1 MISFIVIGKNE
12 EKNIEKCINSITNT
26 TIINK
31 IIDYEIIYIDSNST
45 DNSVQKVSKIKS
57 VDIYQLTGDCNAA
70 IGRNVG
76 ASISIGEYLFFID
89 GDMEINPTFINNV
102 FDENLNLKYNFVSGQ
117 FENYYHDREG
127 NLISTELYHKN
138 VIFKDKYEVTTGGL
152 FIVRRNYWILV
163 NGMDSRFKRGQ
174 DLDFGLKLA
183 KHKIYLLR
191 KKELMAINHTKETR
205 TPYDDWQDI
214 IKGYQLYTRALLY
227 RKHFFNPHMYSE
239 MVKRDPSVII
249 LIISILFCFIFRDIH
264 IILLYFIMVT
274 IFSILLCYKNWYHVI
289 SRIAYQITRDVMTIL
304 GIFFFHPSKRKNI
317 KYFKYTGI
325 LDSTLVH

>member
-138 VIFKDKYEVTTGGL
+138 VIFKGAYCEKVEEI
-152 FIVRRNYWILV
+152 FINASFKSCIIRN
-163 NGMDSRFKRGQ
+163 
-174 DLDFGLKLA
+174 
-183 KHKIYLLR
+183 
-191 KKELMAINHTKETR
+191 
-205 TPYDDWQDI
+205 
-214 IKGYQLYTRALLY
+214 
-227 RKHFFNPHMYSE
+227 
-239 MVKRDPSVII
+239 
-249 LIISILFCFIFRDIH
+249 
-264 IILLYFIMVT
+264 
-274 IFSILLCYKNWYHVI
+274 
-289 SRIAYQITRDVMTIL
+289 
-304 GIFFFHPSKRKNI
+304 
-317 KYFKYTGI
+317 
-325 LDSTLVH
+325 